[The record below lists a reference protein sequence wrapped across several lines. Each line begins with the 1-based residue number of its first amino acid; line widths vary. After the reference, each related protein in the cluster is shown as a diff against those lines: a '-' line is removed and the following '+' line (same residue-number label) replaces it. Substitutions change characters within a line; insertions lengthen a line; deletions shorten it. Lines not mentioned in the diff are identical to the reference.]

1 VESTVPPANIAD
13 MNARLGLLGTSSAF
27 SNVVRFIH
35 QVAKAEATVLIQGET
50 GTGKEVAARAIHSL
64 SRRRHAPF
72 VAINCAAIPEAL
84 FEGELF
90 GYARGAFTGAMRA
103 YAGKLRLADGGTILL
118 DEIGELPPASQ
129 SKLLRALETREVFPL
144 GASRSESFNIRII
157 AASNHDLE
165 QLVKQNRFRADL
177 FFRLNV
183 ARVQLPALR
192 ERREDIPVLFA
203 HFVCEMS
210 QRAGATLGQLS
221 RATHDALLG
230 YGWPGNIREL
240 RNVVEALF
248 IDPPV
253 GCVEPGDLP
262 ANLTCAFNCTPALS
276 ERDAIISALEAAK
289 WNKCRAADEL
299 HWSRMTLYRKL
310 KKYAINGAAVERASR
325 SV

>member
-1 VESTVPPANIAD
+1 MEHTVPPAPVAD
-13 MNARLGLLGTSSAF
+13 TNARLGLLGTSSAF
-27 SNVVRFIH
+27 SSVVRFIH

-118 DEIGELPPASQ
+118 DEIGELPPAAQ
-129 SKLLRALETREVFPL
+129 SKLLRTLETREVFPL
-144 GASRSESFNIRII
+144 GASRSEGFNVRII
-157 AASNHDLE
+157 AASNQDLE
-165 QLVKQNRFRADL
+165 TLVKQNRFRADL

-192 ERREDIPVLFA
+192 ERREDIPMLFA
-203 HFVCEMS
+203 HFVGEMS
-210 QRAGATLGQLS
+210 QRGGATLGELS

-230 YGWPGNIREL
+230 YSWPGNIREL

-248 IDPPV
+248 IDPPA
-253 GCVEPGDLP
+253 GCVEPCDLP
-262 ANLTCAFNCTPALS
+262 ANLTCAFNGTPVLS
-276 ERDAIISALEAAK
+276 ERDAIISALEATK

-310 KKYAINGAAVERASR
+310 KKYEINDAALERVAR
-325 SV
+325 